1 MRRFPLATLSHS
13 VAKCPLSLLLAAF
26 FIFILS
32 NTAQAEKMFA
42 ITSEPD
48 GARIAINGQEV
59 GTTPYQ
65 KKVKDF
71 LFQGPKY
78 LWSEWL
84 NTPLQVTVSKDGYV
98 AQTIVITAGPYRWVN
113 LNNSAEKIYYVISST
128 SFHVKLQK
136 IGDFMGTNPLAAPTP
151 AGTSPGGSTIA
162 SAGTIPLANNLTN
175 ASVAAAPALAA
186 PVLTVEQLVQQSL
199 PAVVTVQAGAASG
212 SGFFITESGVV
223 VTNRHVVQGAT
234 QVAVT
239 TSKGE
244 TLQSEALFVHPSK
257 DLALIKLK
265 AGTYPYLRLADPR
278 SVNVGSDVVA
288 IGSPG
293 LPGGSQLLVNTV
305 TKGIVSAFRKS
316 DVYGL
321 LVQTDVNINHGNSG
335 GPLLNLRGDVIGVN
349 TLGFREGG
357 ATGLNFAL
365 FASEVLDMLKQHL
378 SYEPDYLKQQQQPAP
393 GQEVAQVGA
402 TDLPSNQS
410 TQLAAGATATP
421 SPAPAPSA
429 SALTPA
435 PVKTAVTVTSEPT
448 GAEITVDGQFDSS
461 TPSKLLLTPGAHVI
475 KVTRPGFKAW
485 ERKLVVEVG
494 AEKSLNAL
502 LEKETPTV
510 ITKVP
515 PR

>member
-1 MRRFPLATLSHS
+1 MRLYPFSTPSPAVTKFPI
-13 VAKCPLSLLLAAF
+13 SLLLAAF
-26 FIFILS
+26 FIFTLS
-32 NTAQAEKMFA
+32 NTARAEKMFT

-65 KKVKDF
+65 QKVKDF

-84 NTPLQVTVSKDGYV
+84 NAPLQVTVSKDGYV
-98 AQTIVITAGPYRWVN
+98 AQTIVITNGPYRWVN
-113 LNNSAEKIYYVISST
+113 LNYSAEKIYYVISST

-151 AGTSPGGSTIA
+151 VGTSLGGATTA
-162 SAGTIPLANNLTN
+162 NAGTIPLANNLTN
-175 ASVAAAPALAA
+175 ASVTVAPALTA

-223 VTNRHVVQGAT
+223 VTNRHVVAGAT

-244 TLQSEALFVHPSK
+244 TLQSEALFIHPSK

-265 AGTYPYLRLADPR
+265 VGTYPYLRLADPR
-278 SVNVGSDVVA
+278 FVNVGSDVVA

-293 LPGGSQLLVNTV
+293 LPGGSQLLFNTV

-378 SYEPDYLKQQQQPAP
+378 SYEPDYLKQQPPAP
-393 GQEVAQVGA
+393 GQEVAQVAA
-402 TDLPSNQS
+402 TDLSSNQS
-410 TQLAAGATATP
+410 TQLSAGATAP
-421 SPAPAPSA
+421 PLPAPAPSA
-429 SALTPA
+429 AALTPA
-435 PVKTAVTVTSEPT
+435 PAKTAVTVTSEPT
-448 GAEITVDGQFDSS
+448 GAEISVDGQFDSS
-461 TPSKLLLTPGAHVI
+461 TPSKLLLTPGEHVI
-475 KVTRPGFKAW
+475 KVIRPGFKAW
-485 ERKLVVEVG
+485 ERKLTVEVG

-502 LEKETPTV
+502 LEKETSSAT
-510 ITKVP
+510 TKVP

>member
-1 MRRFPLATLSHS
+1 MRRFPLATTSHS
-13 VAKCPLSLLLAAF
+13 VTKFPLSLLIAAF
-26 FIFILS
+26 FIFTLS
-32 NTAQAEKMFA
+32 NTARAEKMFT
-42 ITSEPD
+42 ITSEPE

-59 GTTPYQ
+59 GATPYQ

-84 NTPLQVTVSKDGYV
+84 NVPLQVTVNKDGYV

-113 LNNSAEKIYYVISST
+113 LNNTTEKIYYVISNT
-128 SFHVKLQK
+128 AFHVKLQK

-151 AGTSPGGSTIA
+151 AGTNPGGATTV

-175 ASVAAAPALAA
+175 VSGTAAPAVTA
-186 PVLTVEQLVQQSL
+186 PVLSVEQLVQQSL

-234 QVAVT
+234 QAAVT
-239 TSKGE
+239 TRKGE
-244 TLQSEALFVHPSK
+244 TLQSEALFIHPTK

-265 AGTYPYLRLADPR
+265 AGTYSYLRLADPR
-278 SVNVGSDVVA
+278 YVNVGSDVVA

-316 DVYGL
+316 EVYGL

-378 SYEPDYLKQQQQPAP
+378 SYEPDYLKQQQPVP
-393 GQEVAQVGA
+393 GQEVAQVHA
-402 TDLPSNQS
+402 TDLTSNQS
-410 TQLAAGATATP
+410 AQLAAGATTPSMSATP
-421 SPAPAPSA
+421 AATS
-429 SALTPA
+429 TPA

-461 TPSKLLLTPGAHVI
+461 TPSKLLLTPGEHVI

-485 ERKLVVEVG
+485 ERKVTVEVG

-502 LEKETPTV
+502 LEKEMPAT
-510 ITKVP
+510 TKVP

>member
-1 MRRFPLATLSHS
+1 MRRFPLTTPSLP
-13 VAKCPLSLLLAAF
+13 VTKFPLPLLLAAF
-26 FIFILS
+26 FIFTLS
-32 NTAQAEKMFA
+32 NTARAEKMFT

-71 LFQGPKY
+71 VFQGPKY

-84 NTPLQVTVSKDGYV
+84 NAPLQVTVSKDGYV

-151 AGTSPGGSTIA
+151 AVTNPGGTTTASGGTS
-162 SAGTIPLANNLTN
+162 PLANNLTN
-175 ASVAAAPALAA
+175 ASVSAAPALTA

-199 PAVVTVQAGAASG
+199 SAVVTIQAGAASG

-223 VTNRHVVQGAT
+223 VTNRHVVAGAT

-244 TLQSEALFVHPSK
+244 TLQSEALFVHPTK

-265 AGTYPYLRLADPR
+265 AGTYSYLRLADPR
-278 SVNVGSDVVA
+278 FVNVGSDVVA

-378 SYEPDYLKQQQQPAP
+378 SYEPDYLKQQQPAP
-393 GQEVAQVGA
+393 GQEVAQTST
-402 TDLPSNQS
+402 TDLLTNQS
-410 TQLAAGATATP
+410 TQLVAGATAP
-421 SPAPAPSA
+421 
-429 SALTPA
+429 PA
-435 PVKTAVTVTSEPT
+435 PVASAAALIPTPSKTAVTVTSEPT

-461 TPSKLLLTPGAHVI
+461 TPSKLLLMPGEHVI

-485 ERKLVVEVG
+485 ERKVNVEVG
-494 AEKSLNAL
+494 TEKTLNAL
-502 LEKETPTV
+502 LEKETPAT
-510 ITKVP
+510 TKVL